1 MKTVLYMFQRR
12 EPIMQTTTIGT
23 LEYKNDFFSIV
34 IRESEHR
41 PGSYIFN
48 SGLSLPRFNPIIWGR
63 TGICSNA
70 AFKGLQQLRA
80 DVSYFALQRGI
91 VTSKAG
97 TSSGSTG
104 DHGDGWYQEDD
115 LLIEDATPEAVQE
128 ILDFSARNLVQTVLI
143 ACQSDVKVPAG
154 LDPAAMQRFLESM
167 GISNY
172 REAAPSPIS
181 KPTGETVD
189 GRG

>member
-1 MKTVLYMFQRR
+1 
-12 EPIMQTTTIGT
+12 MQTTVTGT
-23 LEYKNDFFSIV
+23 LEYKNDFFTIT
-34 IRESEHR
+34 IHESEHR
-41 PGSYIFN
+41 PGSYIFS

-80 DVSYFALQRGI
+80 DVSYFALQRGV
-91 VTSKAG
+91 VTKNAG
-97 TSSGSTG
+97 ACSRSAGE
-104 DHGDGWYQEDD
+104 HGDGWYQEND
-115 LLIEDATPEAVQE
+115 LLIEDASPEVLEE
-128 ILDFSARNLVQTVLI
+128 IIEFSARDLVQTILT
-143 ACQSDVKVPAG
+143 ACDSDVKVSGG
-154 LDPAAMQRFLESM
+154 LDPEAMQRFLESV

-189 GRG
+189 GRW

>member
-1 MKTVLYMFQRR
+1 
-12 EPIMQTTTIGT
+12 MQTTAIGS
-23 LEYKNDFFSIV
+23 LEYKNDFFSLV

-48 SGLSLPRFNPIIWGR
+48 SGLSLPSFNPIIWGR

-91 VTSKAG
+91 VTSKVG
-97 TSSGSTG
+97 TPSDSRGG
-104 DHGDGWYQEDD
+104 HGDGWYQEDD
-115 LLIEDATPEAVQE
+115 LLIENASPEVIQE
-128 ILDFSARNLVQTVLI
+128 ILEFSARNLVQTVLN
-143 ACQSDVKVPAG
+143 ACQSDVKVPVG
-154 LDPAAMQRFLESM
+154 PLDPAAMQRFLESV
-167 GISNY
+167 GSSNY
-172 REAAPSPIS
+172 REVAPSPIS

-189 GRG
+189 GRW

>member
-1 MKTVLYMFQRR
+1 
-12 EPIMQTTTIGT
+12 MQTTAIGP
-23 LEYKNDFFSIV
+23 LEYQNDFFSIT
-34 IRESEHR
+34 IRESGDR
-41 PGSYIFN
+41 PGSYIFS

-91 VTSKAG
+91 VTKNAG
-97 TSSGSTG
+97 AMTRPAG
-104 DHGDGWYQEDD
+104 DHGDGWYQEND
-115 LLIEDATPEAVQE
+115 LLIEDASPEVVRE
-128 ILDFSARNLVQTVLI
+128 ILEFSARDLVQTILT
-143 ACQSDVKVPAG
+143 ATHLDVKVRAG
-154 LDPAAMQRFLESM
+154 LDPAAMQRLLESVSV
-167 GISNY
+167 SNY

-189 GRG
+189 GRW

>member
-1 MKTVLYMFQRR
+1 
-12 EPIMQTTTIGT
+12 MQTTVTGS
-23 LEYKNDFFSIV
+23 LEYKNDFFSIT
-34 IRESEHR
+34 IRESKHR
-41 PGSYIFN
+41 PGSYLFS

-80 DVSYFALQRGI
+80 DVSYFGLQRGI
-91 VTSKAG
+91 VTSNAG
-97 TSSGSTG
+97 ASSGSTG
-104 DHGDGWYQEDD
+104 DHGDGWYQEND
-115 LLIEDATPEAVQE
+115 LLIENASPEVLQE
-128 ILDFSARNLVQTVLI
+128 VLEFSARNLVQTVLT
-143 ACQSDVKVPAG
+143 ACQSDVRVPAG
-154 LDPAAMQRFLESM
+154 LDPAAMHRLLESA

>member
-1 MKTVLYMFQRR
+1 MFHYKEGPVMRTTV
-12 EPIMQTTTIGT
+12 TGA
-23 LEYKNDFFSIV
+23 LEYKNDFFTIT
-34 IRESEHR
+34 IHESEHR
-41 PGSYIFN
+41 PGSYIFS

-91 VTSKAG
+91 VTRNAG

-104 DHGDGWYQEDD
+104 DRGDGWYQEND
-115 LLIEDATPEAVQE
+115 LLIEDASPEAVRG
-128 ILDFSARNLVQTVLI
+128 ILEFSARNLVQTVLN

-154 LDPAAMQRFLESM
+154 SLDPGAMQRFLESA
-167 GISNY
+167 GVSNY

-189 GRG
+189 GRW